1 MIIVTNINS
10 NDNDYQYHFVAP
22 NTIKKCIVALTFY
35 VYVRLN
41 INYD

>member
-10 NDNDYQYHFVAP
+10 NDNDYQYHFAAS
-22 NTIKKCIVALTFY
+22 NTIKKCIGALAFY